1 MSNPCE
7 GWWCQAEIWV
17 LRMVLLEEGAT
28 ESAFWF
34 GKDVNCPDGRSV
46 NVFVD
51 VDVVK
56 GRGDQRVCSD
66 YCL

>member
-1 MSNPCE
+1 
-7 GWWCQAEIWV
+7 
-17 LRMVLLEEGAT
+17 MVLLEEGAT